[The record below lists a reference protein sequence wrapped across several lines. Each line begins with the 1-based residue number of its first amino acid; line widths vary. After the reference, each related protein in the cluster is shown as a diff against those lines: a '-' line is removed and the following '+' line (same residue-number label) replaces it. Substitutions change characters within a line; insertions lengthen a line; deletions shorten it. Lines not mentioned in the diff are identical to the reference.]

1 MSKTLMKHPKVLDV
15 DTDCG
20 DGYIVTLRKGWAF
33 DDAAVAAEDDP
44 QGCNA
49 RHTAREETAQKMLAK
64 IKRAQPCKCGRC
76 T

>member
-33 DDAAVAAEDDP
+33 DNPATAPEDDP
-44 QGCNA
+44 QGRDA
-49 RHTAREETAQKMLAK
+49 SHVRREETVKEMLAQ
-64 IKRAQPCKCGRC
+64 IKWAEPCKCGRC
-76 T
+76 I